1 MGNLIKE
8 RKMMKKIRSRIGA
21 AMMAA
26 ALTLTMSQPVILNA
40 AESPA
45 DESSAEV
52 QQIVPE
58 TESDVVVGDETQ
70 GDVLQDTA
78 DAKPEDKNNALR
90 CTHGPGGTGPSQ

>member
-1 MGNLIKE
+1 
-8 RKMMKKIRSRIGA
+8 MMKKIRSRIGA

-52 QQIVPE
+52 QQMY
-58 TESDVVVGDETQ
+58 
-70 GDVLQDTA
+70 
-78 DAKPEDKNNALR
+78 LR
-90 CTHGPGGTGPSQ
+90 QNLTLWSG